1 MNQNANLWH
10 LKVSLEVL
18 DLSLHAVDIIRQ
30 LPVAGL
36 GLHQLA
42 VETLHDGIIPSVLD
56 LRTTHLGFKQI
67 LYFLIFV
74 DIVLHFFP
82 FCMYTTLSCIFER
95 YQIKSYSYYEYCNWW
110 VFI

>member
-10 LKVSLEVL
+10 LEVSLEVL
-18 DLSLHAVDIIRQ
+18 DLSLHVVDIIRQ

-42 VETLHDGIIPSVLD
+42 VETLHDGIVPSVLD
-56 LRTTHLGFKQI
+56 LRTTHLGFKPI

-74 DIVLHFFP
+74 D
-82 FCMYTTLSCIFER
+82 MFER
-95 YQIKSYSYYEYCNWW
+95 FQINSYSYYEYCTWW